1 MLVTAQH
8 SSCALSP
15 QLSDNHGDLECR
27 YPGTE
32 TQTRRGEE
40 PLIRAGTPGA
50 AVNNHRH
57 TARTD

>member
-32 TQTRRGEE
+32 TRRGEE

-57 TARTD
+57 TVRTD